1 MCVPCTKRQKLN
13 FSSEEIEIYQESTEE
28 KEYQNE
34 APEMEFFNSTPQE
47 TENINEAPLTEIKDG
62 SERNDNELET
72 TDVVDQ
78 ENEALEM
85 ELHFLEVNKDI
96 EQENGVSFS

>member
-1 MCVPCTKRQKLN
+1 MCIPCMKSQKKN
-13 FSSEEIEIYQESTEE
+13 IQENDSEMDQESKEE
-28 KEYQNE
+28 EEYQNE

-47 TENINEAPLTEIKDG
+47 TEKVNEAPLTEIKDG
-62 SERNDNELET
+62 NDRNDNELET